1 VNVQV
6 VSSSRPV
13 ATQKNPPQTSELQ
26 RGKTVTLDGASSDA
40 EWINP
45 FPGKSLSITD
55 AKAQSAPAGV
65 TVTHTGSSITVS
77 AASGAAIGAVN
88 IVYHVQDATKDP
100 KRTASAIGQY
110 RVTIHDV
117 PSKPK
122 APDNARA
129 TDGQATVEIA
139 APANNGKPIDQY
151 EVSGGPQ
158 PVTVTDV
165 GTVTITG
172 LTNGTSYAFAVRA
185 HNADGWGELSPQS
198 ASVTP
203 YGTPAKVSGATIAAG
218 QYAPQDVR
226 MSWNALS
233 GAAETGGGSV
243 TYHYSL
249 NGGGWV
255 DTKNTSATANN
266 QGVGTYSFEV
276 YATNDGSGKAGPHAS
291 SNSVRVDKKPDPQ
304 PSVTLRKG
312 DLEPGYTHSYT
323 YDVTINHFAPNR
335 TFTISFYCP
344 NKLSSEYPITS
355 DGNGSGHYRGKPDR
369 LHPWCGFEG
378 AHVIVNGVQSNVEDW
393 SP

>member
-1 VNVQV
+1 
-6 VSSSRPV
+6 
-13 ATQKNPPQTSELQ
+13 
-26 RGKTVTLDGASSDA
+26 
-40 EWINP
+40 
-45 FPGKSLSITD
+45 
-55 AKAQSAPAGV
+55 V
-65 TVTHTGSSITVS
+65 TVTHAASSITVS

-100 KRTASAIGQY
+100 KRTASAVGQY
-110 RVTIHDV
+110 RVTVHDV

-122 APDNARA
+122 APGNARA

-139 APANNGKPIDQY
+139 APANNGKPIDRY
-151 EVSGGPQ
+151 EVSGGPN
-158 PVTVTDV
+158 PVTVADV

-185 HNADGWGELSPQS
+185 HNADGWSELSPQS

-203 YGTPAKVSGATIAAG
+203 YGTPAKVQNARISAG
-218 QYAPQDVR
+218 QYAPQDVQ

-243 TYHYSL
+243 TYHYRL

-255 DTKNTSATANN
+255 DTKSTSATANN

-276 YATNDGSGKAGPHAS
+276 YATNDGSGKAGSHTS
-291 SNSVRVDKKPDPQ
+291 SNSVRVEKKPDPP

-312 DLEPGYTHSYT
+312 DLEPGYAHSYT
-323 YDVTINHFAPNR
+323 YDVTINNFAPNR
-335 TFTISFYCP
+335 SYTIGFYCP
-344 NKLSSEYPITS
+344 NKLSSSYS
-355 DGNGSGHYRGKPDR
+355 VRADGSGSGHYRGLPDGR
-369 LHPWCGFEG
+369 HPWCGYNG
-378 AHVIVNGVQSNVEDW
+378 AYVIVNGVQSNVEDW